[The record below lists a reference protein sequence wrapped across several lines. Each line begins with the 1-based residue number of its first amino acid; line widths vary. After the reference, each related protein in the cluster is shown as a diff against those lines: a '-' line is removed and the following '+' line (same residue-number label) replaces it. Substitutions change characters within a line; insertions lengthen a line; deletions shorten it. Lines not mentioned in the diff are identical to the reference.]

1 MIEFMLNGQRTEYD
15 GDPARPLMNVLR
27 EDLGIIS
34 PKDGCA
40 PQAACGCCVVQ
51 VDDRALLSCVTK
63 MEKIAGKSVTTTEGL
78 GEYRQNVFANAF
90 VTEGGVQCGFC
101 IPGIVMQANN
111 LINHNPDPTRADIEK
126 CLTPHLCRCT
136 GYKKIVNA
144 IETAAD
150 AIRNEEEVPIPE
162 CDGRIGSRLPKYQAG
177 DLVLGQ
183 HRYVDDIRMEGMR
196 IGALKFSDHPRAVV
210 KSMDLSAALA
220 HPGVTRIFTAEDV
233 PGDRHIGLIK
243 QDWPLMIGVGET
255 TRYVGDVLALVVADS
270 DAIAR
275 EAVELIE
282 IDYEILEAVTDMHAA
297 LDADSPSVHEGGNV
311 LSQSITNRGDLETA
325 MADSAFTATG
335 VYETQMIEH
344 GFMEPEACIAYPT
357 PPKSPPKHQ
366 GGPGTSLQSSPH
378 SYGGTEGGGITVL
391 SQGQGVFEDRVQ
403 IAKLLGLPQEDVN
416 VILVSNGGAF
426 GGKEDLSVQGHAALA
441 AYLMGEP
448 VKVRLTRDESIIMH
462 PKRHPIWMEYSIG
475 CDDDGKLTFCKGRFV
490 GDTGAYASVGMK
502 VLERSAGHATG
513 AYNFPVTDIESTAVY
528 TNNLP
533 CGAMRGFGVNQTA
546 FALESC
552 IDDLC
557 EQGGF
562 DRWEFRYKN
571 ALDDGDMTATGQV
584 IEAGAGAKATL
595 EAVKTEFRDAKF
607 AGIACGIK
615 NTGIGNGM
623 PDSSQVTVSVV
634 STPPPAPPQSIGEG
648 GIKVVIDH
656 GWTEM
661 GQGVHTMAVQA
672 LVTETGLDPGLVEV
686 RVETESEMVT
696 GMTTASRA
704 TSLIGNAIIDAC
716 REFKADL
723 EEHTLEEL
731 VGKRYVGAFTVDWT
745 TKPGAMVEKVYT
757 HYSYSYATQVVIL
770 DEAGQVE
777 KIIAAH
783 DAGKIFNPTLFEG
796 QLEGSIHMGLGYA
809 ISEDLPMEEG
819 RPKSTMLRKCG
830 ILRARDMPEM
840 EVIGVEV
847 PDPYGPYGAKGV
859 GEIGLVP
866 TAGAVANALY
876 QFDGVRRHKLP
887 MKLPRKRPPRRSNGR
902 NGSNGKR

>member
-1 MIEFMLNGQRTEYD
+1 M
-15 GDPARPLMNVLR
+15 
-27 EDLGIIS
+27 
-34 PKDGCA
+34 K
-40 PQAACGCCVVQ
+40 
-51 VDDRALLSCVTK
+51 
-63 MEKIAGKSVTTTEGL
+63 
-78 GEYRQNVFANAF
+78 
-90 VTEGGVQCGFC
+90 
-101 IPGIVMQANN
+101 
-111 LINHNPDPTRADIEK
+111 
-126 CLTPHLCRCT
+126 
-136 GYKKIVNA
+136 
-144 IETAAD
+144 
-150 AIRNEEEVPIPE
+150 
-162 CDGRIGSRLPKYQAG
+162 
-177 DLVLGQ
+177 
-183 HRYVDDIRMEGMR
+183 
-196 IGALKFSDHPRAVV
+196 IGALKFSDHPRALI
-210 KSMDLSAALA
+210 KSMDLSAAEAL
-220 HPGVTRIFTAEDV
+220 PGVLRILTAADV
-233 PGDRHIGLIK
+233 PGDRHIGLIR
-243 QDWPLMIGVGET
+243 QDWPLMIAVGET
-255 TRYVGDVLALVVADS
+255 TRYVGDVLACVVAEN

-275 EAVELIE
+275 EAVALID
-282 IDYEILEAVTDMHAA
+282 IDYDVLEPVTDMRAA
-297 LDADSPSVHEGGNV
+297 LQADSPSIHEGGNI
-311 LSQSITNRGDLETA
+311 LSKSITNRGDLEKA
-325 MADSAFTATG
+325 MADAAYTSHG

-344 GFMEPEACIAYPT
+344 GFMEPEACVAYP
-357 PPKSPPKHQ
+357 KDA
-366 GGPGTSLQSSPH
+366 GV
-378 SYGGTEGGGITVL
+378 EVL
-391 SQGQGVFEDRVQ
+391 SQGQGIFEDRVQ
-403 IAKLLGLPQEDVN
+403 IAKLLGLPQSDVH
-416 VILVSNGGAF
+416 VVLVPNGGGF

-441 AYLMGEP
+441 ALLMKQP
-448 VKVRLTRDESIIMH
+448 VKVRLTRDESIVMH
-462 PKRHPIWMEYSIG
+462 PKRHPIWMEYTIG
-475 CDDDGKLTFCKGRFV
+475 CDADGMLAFCKGRFV

-562 DRWEFRYKN
+562 DRWTFRYNN

-595 EAVKTEFRDAKF
+595 EAVKNEFANARF

-623 PDSSQVTVSVV
+623 PDSSKVTISVV
-634 STPPPAPPQSIGEG
+634 ESGR
-648 GIKVVIDH
+648 VLIDH

-661 GQGVHTMAVQA
+661 GQGVHTMAVQT
-672 LVTETGLDPGLVEV
+672 LVTETGLDPALVDV
-686 RVETESEMVT
+686 RVETGSEMVT
-696 GMTTASRA
+696 GMTTASRG

-716 REFKADL
+716 KGLKSDL
-723 EEHTLEEL
+723 ENHTLEEL
-731 VGKRYVGAFTVDWT
+731 TGRSYVGDFTVDWT
-745 TKPGAMVEKVYT
+745 TKPGTMVDKIYT

-770 DEAGQVE
+770 DEDGQLE

-809 ISEDLPMEEG
+809 ISEDLPMEGG

-830 ILRARDMPEM
+830 ILRAKDMPEM

-887 MKLPRKRPPRRSNGR
+887 MRLPRKRPARRSQANGK
-902 NGSNGKR
+902 NGSNGSKRQAIVRIGWFHSIERATHQVAHLLLHDHLVAKSCQRNLRISASLDMCD

>member
-1 MIEFMLNGQRTEYD
+1 MMIHFTLNGKVIQYE
-15 GDPARPLMNVLR
+15 GDPDRALMNVLR
-27 EDLGIIS
+27 EDLGIVS

-40 PQAACGCCVVQ
+40 PQAACGCCVVGMEDKA
-51 VDDRALLSCVTK
+51 VLSCVTK
-63 MEKIAGKSVTTTEGL
+63 MSKVEGKSVTTTEGL
-78 GEYRQNVFANAF
+78 GEYRQNVFADSF
-90 VTEGGVQCGFC
+90 VKEGGVQCGFC

-111 LINHNPDPTRADIEK
+111 LINHNPEPSRADIEK

-136 GYKKIVNA
+136 GYKKIVTA
-144 IETAAD
+144 IENAAE
-150 AIRNEEEVPIPE
+150 AIRNEEEIEMPE
-162 CDGRIGSRLPKYQAG
+162 VGGGIGTRLPKYQAQ

-183 HRYVDDIRMEGMR
+183 HRYVDDIRIDGMR
-196 IGALKFSDHPRAVV
+196 IGALKFSDHPRAVI
-210 KSMDLSAALA
+210 KSMDLSAAQA
-220 HPGVTRIFTAEDV
+220 HPGVLRVFTAEDV
-233 PGDRHIGLIK
+233 PGDRFIGLIK
-243 QDWPLMIGVGET
+243 QDWPLMIAVGET
-255 TRYVGDVLALVVADS
+255 TRYVGDVLAIVVAETDE
-270 DAIAR
+270 IAR
-275 EAVELIE
+275 EAVDLID
-282 IDYEILEAVTDMHAA
+282 IDYEVLEPVTDMHAA
-297 LDADSPSVHEGGNV
+297 MLEDSPSIHEGGNV
-311 LSQSITNRGDLETA
+311 LSQSITNRGDLEQS
-325 MADSAFTATG
+325 MAESAYTTQG

-344 GFMEPEACIAYPT
+344 GFMEPEACVAYP
-357 PPKSPPKHQ
+357 SPPGPLSHNESGKETLQ
-366 GGPGTSLQSSPH
+366 RESPDSINGKGVERGGV
-378 SYGGTEGGGITVL
+378 EVL

-403 IAKLLGLPQEDVN
+403 IAKLLGTPQEDVH
-416 VILVSNGGAF
+416 VVLVANGGAF

-448 VKVRLTRDESIIMH
+448 VKVRLTRDESIVMH
-462 PKRHPIWMEYSIG
+462 PKRHPIWMEYTIG
-475 CDDDGKLTFCKGRFV
+475 CDEDGMLTFCKGRFV

-513 AYNFPVTDIESTAVY
+513 AYNFPVTDIVSTAVY

-562 DRWEFRYKN
+562 DRWQFRYQN

-595 EAVKTEFRDAKF
+595 EAVKDEFNNAKF

-623 PDSSQVTVSVV
+623 PDSSKVTLSVV
-634 STPPPAPPQSIGEG
+634 PNPDAAEGEENA
-648 GIKVVIDH
+648 KVIIDH

-672 LVTETGLDPGLVEV
+672 LVTETGIPPSMIEV
-686 RVETESEMVT
+686 RVETSSEMVT

-716 REFKADL
+716 VRFKADL
-723 EEHTLEEL
+723 EYHKLEEL
-731 VGKRYVGAFTVDWT
+731 VGRQYEGEFTVDWT
-745 TKPGAMVEKVYT
+745 TKPGAMVEKIYT
-757 HYSYSYATQVVIL
+757 HYSYSYATQLVVL
-770 DEAGQVE
+770 DEDGQLE
-777 KIIAAH
+777 KIVAAH

-809 ISEDLPMEEG
+809 ISEDLPMEGG

-830 ILRARDMPEM
+830 ILRAREMPEM

-887 MKLPRKRPPRRSNGR
+887 MRLPRKRPARRSRVNG
-902 NGSNGKR
+902 GNGKR